1 MVKSGKNHEQLRI
14 CLQIKVLTPA
24 INSSLRCSQ
33 NMELSTSYVGAVT
46 CVGQLDGLE
55 GFESYFVN
63 AVVGYHPVLPGPAHT
78 GGMEFLSPRF
88 PWVI

>member
-1 MVKSGKNHEQLRI
+1 MLPKHGVEHFLCWGSDMCR
-14 CLQIKVLTPA
+14 
-24 INSSLRCSQ
+24 
-33 NMELSTSYVGAVT
+33 STGW
-46 CVGQLDGLE
+46 LE